1 MRSKLVMGL
10 VAALAVASAGCKSK
24 NASDAPSAVAEK
36 PAVAEAPA
44 PAPSPAKPGAAV
56 AGQGQ
61 PAKLGQPAP
70 DFSLT
75 DLDGKPFKLSEHRGK
90 TVVLEWF
97 NPDCPF
103 VKASH
108 TKGSLVDLAERQQKQ
123 GVVWV
128 AINSNRPGSQGEG
141 AERNQDAKREFK
153 LSHPILLDPSGQVGK
168 LYGAERTPH
177 MYVIDPKGVL
187 VYAGA
192 IDNSPDG
199 EGESPKDG
207 KLVNYVE
214 QALSAVAAG
223 KAVEPAETEAYG
235 CTVKYGT

>member
-1 MRSKLVMGL
+1 M
-10 VAALAVASAGCKSK
+10 
-24 NASDAPSAVAEK
+24 
-36 PAVAEAPA
+36 
-44 PAPSPAKPGAAV
+44 
-56 AGQGQ
+56 
-61 PAKLGQPAP
+61 
-70 DFSLT
+70 
-75 DLDGKPFKLSEHRGK
+75 
-90 TVVLEWF
+90 VLEWF

-235 CTVKYGT
+235 CTVKYGS